1 VQNAD
6 QRNRPDYD
14 ARFQEIPRERVAD
27 RVAQELMKLIATGK
41 LMPGERLPGER
52 QLAEMMNVSRVSV
65 RAALQQ
71 LKGKGFITA
80 VQGGG
85 TRVTAA
91 SDDQGSALAALL
103 RENRKNLR
111 DFAQIRVAIEA
122 WAARQAAENATKEQI
137 AEIKHALNVMTDPK
151 RPAEFKAKDDVSF
164 HLAVAKAADSV
175 IYMHLMSGMGDILR
189 ETLDYH
195 RYKLLSSQN
204 DDRVF
209 LQQHR
214 KIYNAIRDG
223 NGDAAAQAM
232 TIHVKRAL
240 AAYAEPEVGEDVS
253 RHTAATPAP
262 IPDQNDEPRQSD

>member
-1 VQNAD
+1 MQNTD
-6 QRNRPDYD
+6 QSDQAEYD
-14 ARFQEIPRERVAD
+14 TRFQEIPRERVAD

-85 TRVTAA
+85 TRVIAA
-91 SDDQGSALAALL
+91 SDDKDSALVTLI

-122 WAARQAAENATKEQI
+122 WAARQAAENATEEQI
-137 AEIKHALNVMTDPK
+137 TDIKRALDIMTDPA
-151 RPAEFKAKDDVSF
+151 RPEEFKAEDDVAF
-164 HLAVAKAADSV
+164 HMAVAKAADSV
-175 IYMHLMSGMGDILR
+175 IYMHLMTGMSDILR

-195 RYKLLSSQN
+195 RYKLLATRA

-214 KIYNAIRDG
+214 KIYEAIRDRDG
-223 NGDAAAQAM
+223 EAAAQAM
-232 TIHVKRAL
+232 TVHVKRAL
-240 AAYAEPEVGEDVS
+240 SAYAEPEDAEDPP
-253 RHTAATPAP
+253 HETAASKA
-262 IPDQNDEPRQSD
+262 ILGGRR

>member
-1 VQNAD
+1 MQNTD
-6 QRNRPDYD
+6 QSSQPDYD

-41 LMPGERLPGER
+41 LLPGERLPGER

-71 LKGKGFITA
+71 LKGKGFVTA

-85 TRVTAA
+85 TRVIAA
-91 SDDQGSALAALL
+91 TDDQDSALAVLV

-122 WAARQAAENATKEQI
+122 WAARQAAENATDEQVT
-137 AEIKHALNVMTDPK
+137 EIKHALDVMTDPD
-151 RPAEFKAKDDVSF
+151 RPEEFKAEDDVAF
-164 HLAVAKAADSV
+164 HMAVAKAADSV

-189 ETLDYH
+189 ENLDYH
-195 RYKLLSSQN
+195 RYKLLATRA
-204 DDRVF
+204 DDRLF

-214 KIYNAIRDG
+214 KIYEAIRDK
-223 NGDAAAQAM
+223 NGELAAQAM
-232 TIHVKRAL
+232 TAHVKRAL
-240 AAYAEPEVGEDVS
+240 AAYAESEE
-253 RHTAATPAP
+253 AEEAFLE
-262 IPDQNDEPRQSD
+262 N

>member
-1 VQNAD
+1 MQNRD
-6 QRNRPDYD
+6 ESNPPDND

-71 LKGKGFITA
+71 LKAKGFVTA

-85 TRVTAA
+85 TRVIAA
-91 SDDQGSALAALL
+91 SDDQDSALAALV

-122 WAARQAAENATKEQI
+122 WAARQAAENATDEQV
-137 AEIKHALNVMTDPK
+137 AEIKHALDVMTDPD
-151 RPAEFKAKDDVSF
+151 RPEELKAEDDVAF
-164 HLAVAKAADSV
+164 HMAVAKAADSV
-175 IYMHLMSGMGDILR
+175 VYMHLMSGMGDILR

-195 RYKLLSSQN
+195 RYKLMATPA

-214 KIYNAIRDG
+214 KIFEAIQDG
-223 NGDAAAQAM
+223 DGEAAAQAM
-232 TIHVKRAL
+232 TVHVKRAL
-240 AAYAEPEVGEDVS
+240 AAYSDPQELERAILDEDAS
-253 RHTAATPAP
+253 GLAL
-262 IPDQNDEPRQSD
+262 SG

>member
-1 VQNAD
+1 MQNSD
-6 QRNRPDYD
+6 QGNPPEFDT
-14 ARFQEIPRERVAD
+14 RFQEIPRERVAD

-71 LKGKGFITA
+71 LKAKGFVTA

-85 TRVTAA
+85 TRVIAA
-91 SDDQGSALAALL
+91 SDDQDSALAALV

-122 WAARQAAENATKEQI
+122 WAARQAAENATDEQI
-137 AEIKHALNVMTDPK
+137 AEIKHALDVMTDPN
-151 RPAEFKAKDDVSF
+151 RPEEFKAEDDVAF
-164 HLAVAKAADSV
+164 HMSVAKAADSV
-175 IYMHLMSGMGDILR
+175 IYMHLMGGMGDILR

-195 RYKLLSSQN
+195 RYKLLATPA

-214 KIYNAIRDG
+214 KVYEAIRDKDG
-223 NGDAAAQAM
+223 EAAAQAM
-232 TIHVKRAL
+232 TAHVKRAL
-240 AAYAEPEVGEDVS
+240 AAYAEP
-253 RHTAATPAP
+253 
-262 IPDQNDEPRQSD
+262 DEPEADPDGQDTSRFALSSRN

>member
-1 VQNAD
+1 MQNRD
-6 QRNRPDYD
+6 ESHPPDYD

-71 LKGKGFITA
+71 LKARGFVTA

-85 TRVTAA
+85 TRVIAA
-91 SDDQGSALAALL
+91 SDDQDSALAALI

-111 DFAQIRVAIEA
+111 DFAQIRVAMEA
-122 WAARQAAENATKEQI
+122 WAARQAAESATEEQI
-137 AEIKHALNVMTDPK
+137 AEIERALDVMTDPA
-151 RPAEFKAKDDVSF
+151 RPEEFKAEDDVTF
-164 HLAVAKAADSV
+164 HMAVAKAADSV
-175 IYMHLMSGMGDILR
+175 IYMHMMSGMGDIMR
-189 ETLDYH
+189 EMLDYH
-195 RYKLLSSQN
+195 RYKLLATPA

-214 KIYNAIRDG
+214 KIFEAIRDRD
-223 NGDAAAQAM
+223 GDAAALAM
-232 TIHVKRAL
+232 TVHVKRSL
-240 AAYAEPEVGEDVS
+240 AAYANP
-253 RHTAATPAP
+253 
-262 IPDQNDEPRQSD
+262 DEPDTAHSEQDAAAYALSSRS